1 MQIDPHLCCVF
12 SLSLDKDCGLQIV
25 VPAGPK
31 RSLEEGATLDSCLD
45 PGQREVFWEQ
55 HLTAGDLILEKKK
68 QSKQLSKIPR
78 CQHKAS
84 VKCVHRHLFHLLIF
98 RQRQTIYQLRVRYE
112 TLDVLLTWKVS

>member
-1 MQIDPHLCCVF
+1 MQIEPHLCCVF

-55 HLTAGDLILEKKK
+55 HLTAGDLILGKKRNK
-68 QSKQLSKIPR
+68 VNDCPK
-78 CQHKAS
+78 
-84 VKCVHRHLFHLLIF
+84 FHVVNI
-98 RQRQTIYQLRVRYE
+98 
-112 TLDVLLTWKVS
+112 KPA